1 MLLACS
7 IVYYFLKGNREIL
20 LGRYNYLKLM
30 SALPKYKQNTSVK
43 DREDKL
49 KEKLKNR
56 TFLRFVSGIKV
67 KKHDFIFLNTIK
79 RYF

>member
-1 MLLACS
+1 
-7 IVYYFLKGNREIL
+7 
-20 LGRYNYLKLM
+20 M